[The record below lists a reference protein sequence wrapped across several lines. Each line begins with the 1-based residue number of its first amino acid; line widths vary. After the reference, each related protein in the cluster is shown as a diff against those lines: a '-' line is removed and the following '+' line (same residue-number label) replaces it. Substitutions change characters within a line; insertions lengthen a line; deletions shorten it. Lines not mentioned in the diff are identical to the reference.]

1 MILFD
6 RTLGRG
12 GARRSAVPGA
22 RGSTEGIIHI
32 WALCMLALV
41 VRNGWDSTVISHDS
55 VTITTFS
62 ILPRANELLRVPQPV
77 FPDRTG
83 TGSIP
88 AKRFL

>member
-1 MILFD
+1 MPESDF
-6 RTLGRG
+6 GRDDL
-12 GARRSAVPGA
+12 
-22 RGSTEGIIHI
+22 RGTFGVKGP
-32 WALCMLALV
+32 C
-41 VRNGWDSTVISHDS
+41 TVISHDS
-55 VTITTFS
+55 GTITTFS